1 MSDETHD
8 HEVTLVGFLDAAAAK
23 RADPGGGAVAGV
35 AGALAASMGAMALRY
50 SLRKKDAPHHDDH
63 REAIEALDA
72 ARAELTTLIDA
83 DQAAYAALVE
93 ARKAHR
99 EDDVPLAQVHAAA
112 RAAVD
117 VPLKVVAAA
126 GRVLDVAAEVAGSCN
141 GWLLSDLGVCCDLAA
156 ATVRCGVWNVLAN
169 AGDLSAAD
177 RTRALADAE
186 AARAA
191 MVGRVTAA
199 TGTIRRR
206 MNVTG

>member
-1 MSDETHD
+1 MSDETYD
-8 HEVTLVGFLDAAAAK
+8 HEVTLIGFLDDAAAQ

-35 AGALAASMGAMALRY
+35 AGALAASMGTMALRY
-50 SLRKKDAPHHDDH
+50 SLRKKDAAHHEAH
-63 REAIEALDA
+63 RAAIEALDA
-72 ARAELTTLIDA
+72 ARAELTALIDA

-99 EDDVPLAQVHAAA
+99 EDAPLAQVHAAA

-126 GRVLDVAAEVAGSCN
+126 GRVLEVAAEVAGTCN
-141 GWLLSDLGVCCDLAA
+141 EWLLSDLGVCCDLAA

-169 AGDLSAAD
+169 AGDLSAED

-191 MVGRVTAA
+191 MVTRVSAA
-199 TGTIRRR
+199 TEAIRRR
-206 MNVTG
+206 MNVTA